1 MIKSNNP
8 YTQEELYNI
17 EELNEKEINQSIDDA
32 DQVFKSWKKT
42 KFSERQ
48 KLMLNLAEILKSDK
62 KELAKTMTQE
72 MGKPISQAISEVE
85 KCAWVCEYYAENAEN
100 QLADKVIKTDA
111 QKSYVSY
118 EPIGAVLAV
127 MPWNYP
133 YWQVFRFLAPQL
145 MAGNVGLL
153 KHASSVMLS
162 AKKIQEL
169 VEKAGFP
176 KNVFI
181 NLPIKS
187 DQVNQVIQHPKVKA
201 VTLTGSE
208 KAGQAVAS
216 EAAKHIKKSVLE
228 LGGSNA
234 LVVFKDADVDETIE
248 TCIQARFQNTGQS
261 CIAGKRLLIHESLHD
276 EFLDKL
282 IEKVKDL
289 KSGDPADEDT
299 FIGVM
304 SRVELAEELEEQMQK
319 STEQGAKIKIGGKRD
334 KAYFEPTIIDDVKP
348 GMSLFDEETFG
359 PLLAVTTFKDK
370 EEAIDLVNQSRFGL
384 GVSLFT
390 SDLEAAKNMI
400 SDLEDGAVFIN
411 ELVKSDP
418 RIPFGGTKTSG
429 YGRELSDDGIKE
441 FINKKTVFIK

>member
-48 KLMLNLAEILKSDK
+48 KLMLNLAEVLKSDK
-62 KELAKTMTQE
+62 KELASIMTKE
-72 MGKPISQAISEVE
+72 MGKPISQAIAEIE

-100 QLADKVIKTDA
+100 QLADKVIETDA

-118 EPIGAVLAV
+118 EPIGVVLAV

-133 YWQVFRFLAPQL
+133 YWQVFRFLVPQL

-187 DQVNQVIQHPKVKA
+187 DQVNQVIQHSKVKA

-234 LVVFKDADVDETIE
+234 LVVFKDADIDETVE

-261 CIAGKRLLIHESLHD
+261 CIAGKRLLIDESLHD
-276 EFLDKL
+276 EFVNKL

-289 KSGDPADEDT
+289 KSGDPANENT

-319 STEQGAKIKIGGKRD
+319 STEQGAKIRIGGKRD
-334 KAYFEPTIIDDVKP
+334 KAYFEPTILDDVKP
-348 GMSLFDEETFG
+348 GMPVFDEETFG
-359 PLLAVTTFKDK
+359 PLLAVTTFKDEK
-370 EEAIDLVNQSRFGL
+370 EAIDLVNQSRFGL

-429 YGRELSDDGIKE
+429 YGRELSDDGIME
-441 FINKKTVFIK
+441 FINKKTVYIK

>member
-8 YTQEELYNI
+8 YTQEELYGI
-17 EELNEKEINQSIDDA
+17 EQLSESEVEKAINLADKAYQS
-32 DQVFKSWKKT
+32 WRKT
-42 KFSERQ
+42 DFSQRQ
-48 KLMLNLAEILKSDK
+48 KLMLSLAETLESDK
-62 KELAKTMTQE
+62 KELAKTLTQE
-72 MGKPISQAISEVE
+72 MGKPISQAISEIE
-85 KCAWVCEYYAENAEN
+85 KCAWVCEYYAGNAES
-100 QLADKVIKTDA
+100 QLADKIIETDA

-118 EPIGAVLAV
+118 EPIGVVLAV

-153 KHASSVMLS
+153 KHASNVMLS

-176 KNVFI
+176 KDVFI

-187 DQVNQVIQHPKVKA
+187 DRVNQVIQHPNVKA

-208 KAGQAVAS
+208 KAGKAVAS

-234 LVVFKDADVDETIE
+234 LVVFKDADIDQTLK
-248 TCIQARFQNTGQS
+248 TCVQARFQNTGQS
-261 CIAGKRLLIHESLHD
+261 CIAGKRLLIHESLHE
-276 EFLDKL
+276 EFVDKL
-282 IEKVKDL
+282 ITKVKDL
-289 KSGDPADEDT
+289 KSGDPNDENT
-299 FIGVM
+299 FISVM
-304 SRVELAEELEEQMQK
+304 AREDLAEELEKQMQK
-319 STEQGAKIKIGGKRD
+319 SIDQGAKIRIGGKRD
-334 KAYFEPTIIDDVKP
+334 QAYFEPTILDDVKS
-348 GMSLFDEETFG
+348 GMPVFEEETFG
-359 PLLAVTTFKDK
+359 PLLAVTTFKDEK
-370 EEAIDLVNQSRFGL
+370 EAIDLVNQSNFGL

-390 SDLEAAKNMI
+390 SDIKAAEDMI
-400 SDLEDGAVFIN
+400 ANLEDGAVFIN

-429 YGRELSDDGIKE
+429 YGRELSDDGIME
-441 FINKKTVFIK
+441 FINKKTVYIK

>member
-8 YTQEELYNI
+8 YTQEELYGI
-17 EELNEKEINQSIDDA
+17 EQLSESEIEKAINRADKAYQS
-32 DQVFKSWKKT
+32 WRKT
-42 KFSERQ
+42 DFSQRQ
-48 KLMLNLAEILKSDK
+48 KLMLSLAETLESDK
-62 KELAKTMTQE
+62 KELAKTLTQE
-72 MGKPISQAISEVE
+72 MGKPISQAISEIE
-85 KCAWVCEYYAENAEN
+85 KCVWVCEYYAENAES
-100 QLADKVIKTDA
+100 QLADKIIETDA

-118 EPIGAVLAV
+118 EPIGVVLAV

-153 KHASSVMLS
+153 KHASNVMLS

-176 KNVFI
+176 KDVFI

-187 DQVNQVIQHPKVKA
+187 DRVNQLIQHPKVKA

-208 KAGQAVAS
+208 KAGKAVAS

-234 LVVFKDADVDETIE
+234 LVVFKDADIDQTLK
-248 TCIQARFQNTGQS
+248 TCVQARFQNTGQS
-261 CIAGKRLLIHESLHD
+261 CIAGKRLLIHESLHE
-276 EFLDKL
+276 EFVDKL
-282 IEKVKDL
+282 ITKVKDL
-289 KSGDPADEDT
+289 KSGDPNDENT
-299 FIGVM
+299 FISVM
-304 SRVELAEELEEQMQK
+304 AREDLAEELEKQMQK
-319 STEQGAKIKIGGKRD
+319 SIDQGAKIRIGGKRD
-334 KAYFEPTIIDDVKP
+334 HAYFEPTILDDVKP
-348 GMSLFDEETFG
+348 GMPVFEEETFG
-359 PLLAVTTFKDK
+359 PLLAVTTFKDEK
-370 EEAIDLVNQSRFGL
+370 EAIDLVNQSNFGL

-390 SDLEAAKNMI
+390 SDIKAAEDMI
-400 SDLEDGAVFIN
+400 ANLEDGAVFIN

-429 YGRELSDDGIKE
+429 YGRELSDDGIME
-441 FINKKTVFIK
+441 FINKKTVYIK

>member
-17 EELNEKEINQSIDDA
+17 EELNEKEINQSIEDA
-32 DQVFKSWKKT
+32 DQAFKSWKKT

-48 KLMLNLAEILKSDK
+48 KLMLNLAETLESDK
-62 KELAKTMTQE
+62 KKLAKTITQE
-72 MGKPISQAISEVE
+72 MGKPLSQAISEIE
-85 KCAWVCEYYAENAEN
+85 KCAWVCEYYTENAES
-100 QLADKVIKTDA
+100 QLADKIIETDA

-118 EPIGAVLAV
+118 EPIGVVLAV

-153 KHASSVMLS
+153 KHASNVMLS

-176 KNVFI
+176 KDVFI

-187 DQVNQVIQHPKVKA
+187 DQVNKVIQHPKVKA

-208 KAGQAVAS
+208 KAGKAVAS

-234 LVVFKDADVDETIE
+234 LVVFKDANIDQTLE
-248 TCIQARFQNTGQS
+248 TCVQARFQNTGQS
-261 CIAGKRLLIHESLHD
+261 CIAGKRLLIHESLHE
-276 EFLDKL
+276 EFVDKL
-282 IEKVKDL
+282 ITKVKDL
-289 KSGDPADEDT
+289 KSGDPNDENT
-299 FIGVM
+299 FISVM
-304 SRVELAEELEEQMQK
+304 AREDLAEELEKQMQK
-319 STEQGAKIKIGGKRD
+319 SVDQGAKIRIGGKRD
-334 KAYFEPTIIDDVKP
+334 QAYFEPTILDDVKP
-348 GMSLFDEETFG
+348 GMPVFEEETFG
-359 PLLAVTTFKDK
+359 PLLAVTTFKDEK
-370 EEAIDLVNQSRFGL
+370 EAIDLVNQSNFGL
-384 GVSLFT
+384 GVSLFS
-390 SDLEAAKNMI
+390 SDIKAAEDVIVN
-400 SDLEDGAVFIN
+400 LEDGAVFIN

-429 YGRELSDDGIKE
+429 YGRELSDDGIME
-441 FINKKTVFIK
+441 FINKKTVYIK